1 MPDNIVLQPGLFAY
15 QGRVTETR
23 QHKHLAIQL
32 VLPNKACRLHVAEQL
47 LEGPCLLASNCQHS
61 LQMESGW
68 LVLIEPQSVLG
79 ELCNLL
85 LADKSCCALTSKPAV
100 INVESIV
107 ADLYAYLAESSQ
119 QISISLPSKAHY
131 AVTDARIVKLL
142 NQLDGCFV
150 QECLKPERW
159 RANEVAHSLALSEGR
174 FLHLFKG
181 QMGIA
186 WRPYLLWRRLLC
198 AVQLLTHGNSA
209 TQAAY
214 QAGFA
219 DSAHLSRTFKQ
230 NFGLTIRDASNLKK

>member
-1 MPDNIVLQPGLFAY
+1 MPENIVLQPGLFAY
-15 QGRVTETR
+15 QGSVTETQ

-47 LEGPCLLASNCQHS
+47 LEDPCLLASNCQHS

-85 LADKSCCALTSKPAV
+85 LSDKSCCTLTSKPAA
-100 INVESIV
+100 INAETIT
-107 ADLYAYLAESSQ
+107 ADLYAYLTGFIQ
-119 QISISLPSKAHY
+119 QTSTYLPPKVHY
-131 AVTDARIVKLL
+131 AVSDTRILKLL
-142 NQLDGCFV
+142 SQLDSCFV
-150 QECLKPERW
+150 QGCVKPEHW
-159 RANEVAHSLALSEGR
+159 RANEVAHLLALSEGR
-174 FLHLFKG
+174 FLHLFKA

-198 AVQLLTHGNSA
+198 AVQLLRHGNSA

-214 QAGFA
+214 KAGFA

-230 NFGLTIRDASNLKK
+230 NFGITIRDASNLK